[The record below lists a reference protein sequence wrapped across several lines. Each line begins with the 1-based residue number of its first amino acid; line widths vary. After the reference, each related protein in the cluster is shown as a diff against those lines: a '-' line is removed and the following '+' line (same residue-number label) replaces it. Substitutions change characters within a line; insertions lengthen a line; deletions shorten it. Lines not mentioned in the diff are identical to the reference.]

1 MNNSRPARTA
11 AHRDG
16 RNSDMDYKALTIA
29 LLDQI
34 NNGFV
39 HRVIYEIVCSMTKHI
54 DDFTH

>member
-16 RNSDMDYKALTIA
+16 RRNDVDYKALTIE
-29 LLDQI
+29 LLGKIDD
-34 NNGFV
+34 GFI
-39 HRVIYEIVCSMTKHI
+39 HRMIYEIVSSIVKRI